1 MDLSTKQLNE
11 IECLDYF
18 ALANCDYKD
27 NTVEDG
33 ISAEEAYF
41 QITNSG
47 VKKVKTNNGD
57 RLRKLLDTKKWRLR
71 FMDMYEQGILEG
83 SVPLYTLLGF
93 EDNNIVPKCVMEF
106 MAKTLFKGK
115 DMIISFYND
124 NI

>member
-1 MDLSTKQLNE
+1 
-11 IECLDYF
+11 
-18 ALANCDYKD
+18 
-27 NTVEDG
+27 
-33 ISAEEAYF
+33 
-41 QITNSG
+41 
-47 VKKVKTNNGD
+47 
-57 RLRKLLDTKKWRLR
+57 
-71 FMDMYEQGILEG
+71 MDMYEQGILEG

>member
-27 NTVEDG
+27 NTV
-33 ISAEEAYF
+33 EEAYF

-93 EDNNIVPKCVMEF
+93 ENNNIIPKYIIKF
-106 MAKTLFKGK
+106 ITKTLFKGKDK